1 MFENAHPAVIVTSVV
16 GGAFFLALV
25 AVVLSTKANTPG
37 VIQAAT
43 GGLSSIITAAVSP
56 VTGGTSGVGSAVTN
70 PTAPP
75 A

>member
-25 AVVLSTKANTPG
+25 AVVLSTKANTSG
-37 VIQAAT
+37 VISSAT
-43 GGLSSIITAAVSP
+43 QGLSSIIGAAVSP
-56 VTGGTSGVGSAVTN
+56 ITGGTSGTGSLVTN
-70 PTAPP
+70 PTAPS